1 MQTDELA
8 PSLVTLFRE
17 LVHGTAPT
25 GGFVLNSGDPG
36 LLASLDRI
44 SASAASTSPA
54 GGAPIAAHVAH
65 VRYGLSLMN
74 RWADGENPFDD
85 ADWAAAWRTRSV
97 SEDEWRDLRTGLRA
111 EAEWWLDNLGTARRV
126 APIELN
132 GMIASVVHLAYH
144 VGAMRQIDRA
154 LRGPAETEVRP

>member
-1 MQTDELA
+1 MHTDELA

-36 LLASLDRI
+36 LLASLGRL
-44 SASAASTSPA
+44 SAEAASATPT

-74 RWADGENPFDD
+74 RWADGEDPFAD
-85 ADWAAAWRTRSV
+85 ADWAAAWRITGV
-97 SEDEWRDLRTGLRA
+97 TEDEWRDLRTGLRA
-111 EAEWWLDNLGTARRV
+111 EAEWWLDNLGTARSV

-144 VGAMRQIDRA
+144 VGAMRQVDRA
-154 LRGPAETEVRP
+154 LRGPAEPEVRP